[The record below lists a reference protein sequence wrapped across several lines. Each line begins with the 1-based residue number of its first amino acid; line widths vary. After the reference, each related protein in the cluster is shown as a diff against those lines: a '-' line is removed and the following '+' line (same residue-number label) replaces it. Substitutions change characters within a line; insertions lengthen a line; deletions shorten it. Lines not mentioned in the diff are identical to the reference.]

1 MSTVKH
7 RETAP
12 SKSRLGTGAD
22 IGSGAL
28 LLIEVRPSA
37 LPHACLTYV
46 DLDRVVHDPLRK
58 RVRMDPTAETQL
70 LVLFLE
76 LNAEDSGSGA
86 ALRLHQLQRHWPK
99 LDVRHVEQPLVDHE
113 RAEHPVLSDE
123 FVHAARPLPALPP
136 GILEVRLSDLAPQP

>member
-1 MSTVKH
+1 MSIVKY

-12 SKSRLGTGAD
+12 SKSHLGTGAD

-37 LPHACLTYV
+37 LPYSCLTYV

-58 RVRMDPTAETQL
+58 RVRMDPAAEAQL

-76 LNAEDSGSGA
+76 LNAEASGSSA
-86 ALRLHQLQRHWPK
+86 VPRLHQLQRH
-99 LDVRHVEQPLVDHE
+99 
-113 RAEHPVLSDE
+113 
-123 FVHAARPLPALPP
+123 
-136 GILEVRLSDLAPQP
+136 